1 MTTSHPRN
9 SQVESLPVLIT
20 GASSGIGKATALYL
34 SNQGFEVFAGVR
46 KSADGDA
53 LRSEAT
59 GNLTPIL
66 LDVTDQDAIN
76 VSAKKIAKSTENN
89 LFALINN
96 AGMFLGGPL
105 EILSLSDMQKLID
118 VNLMGVLAVTKA
130 FIPLLRNRGGGRIV
144 NIGSATGFFGLP
156 GLSVYS
162 ASKYALRG
170 LTDSLRLELYP
181 FNIFVSIMEAGNI
194 DTPIWNKGLAS
205 GENTIREANED
216 TLQRY
221 TPLIDLQKK
230 FAENVK
236 GISPGKVAK
245 KIFRILKTKHPK
257 NSYRVGLD
265 ARMGKLIK
273 KLPERL
279 LNKIILW
286 VMAKF

>member
-9 SQVESLPVLIT
+9 SKVKSLPILIT

-59 GNLTPIL
+59 GNLTPVL

-76 VSAKKIAKSTENN
+76 VSREKIAKSTENN

-205 GENTIREANED
+205 GEKTIREANED

-221 TPLIDLQKK
+221 TSLIDLQKK
-230 FAENVK
+230 FAENAK
-236 GISPGKVAK
+236 GISPDKVAK

-257 NSYRVGLD
+257 NSYRVG
-265 ARMGKLIK
+265 
-273 KLPERL
+273 
-279 LNKIILW
+279 
-286 VMAKF
+286 

>member
-1 MTTSHPRN
+1 
-9 SQVESLPVLIT
+9 VKSLPILIT

-59 GNLTPIL
+59 GNLTPVL

-76 VSAKKIAKSTENN
+76 VSREKIAKSTENN

-205 GENTIREANED
+205 GEKTIREANED

-221 TPLIDLQKK
+221 TSLIDLQKK
-230 FAENVK
+230 FAENAK
-236 GISPGKVAK
+236 GISPDKVAK

-279 LNKIILW
+279 LDKIILW
-286 VMAKF
+286 FMAKF